1 MPEHRQG
8 QSNGTVLAIDGAC
21 RRPGIPPGAGTRHG
35 EDLMGLTIVHKSDLA
50 TRKKNPRV
58 ALVLAGGAVTGG
70 AYKLGGLK
78 ALDDF
83 LVNRKTTDF
92 DIYVGLSAGAFL
104 AAPLAGGVTPPEMLR
119 SLDCYSPNLAEF
131 AQKPLEFLVD
141 LLTYVPSA
149 LYDFLAQT
157 PELVRSLQE
166 PLAQARRRPTL
177 VNLIECVKPVID
189 AVGAAREFPFPL
201 AYLPSGL
208 FDNASLERYLRHNID
223 RRGMTN
229 DFRVLY
235 RLRQVEL
242 YIVAMNLDTAER
254 VVFGHDEDTSVTIS
268 EAVQAST
275 ALPGFYKPAR
285 LKGVDYVDGG
295 VRRTANIDVAIEHG
309 ADLIICYNPFRPFS
323 NRVVRRYVPERNQYQ
338 LEGRPLADQGILTVL
353 NQVLRTLLHS
363 RLQLG
368 IQQYQ
373 DDPHFQGDIILLEP
387 GETDLAFFKM
397 APLNLWAGRSAG
409 AHGYLS
415 VTQAIE
421 AHYEMIRQILQT
433 YGVLMTRKEVREGLE
448 RLLRHEPSE
457 GPEDVLLRDVPKR
470 DLRVA

>member
-1 MPEHRQG
+1 
-8 QSNGTVLAIDGAC
+8 
-21 RRPGIPPGAGTRHG
+21 
-35 EDLMGLTIVHKSDLA
+35 MGLTIVHKSDLW
-50 TRKKNPRV
+50 TRKRDPRI

-104 AAPLAGGVTPPEMLR
+104 AAPLAGGVTPVEMLR
-119 SLDCYSPNLAEF
+119 SIDGTSEDFTQLSALEF
-131 AQKPLEFLVD
+131 YRLNVSEFVRKPLEFVVD
-141 LLTYVPSA
+141 LATYVPGL
-149 LYDFLAQT
+149 LYGFISRT
-157 PELVRSLQE
+157 PELVSQLKE
-166 PLAQARRRPTL
+166 PLEQCRRQPSL
-177 VNLIECVKPVID
+177 GNMVECVKPLID
-189 AVGAAREFPFPL
+189 AIGSAREFPFPL

-208 FDNASLERYLRHNID
+208 FDNSSLERYLRHNIE
-223 RRGMTN
+223 RRGLSN
-229 DFRVLY
+229 DFRVLH
-235 RLRQVEL
+235 RLRGVEL

-254 VVFGHDEDTSVTIS
+254 VVFGHDEDTSLTIS

-285 LKGVDYVDGG
+285 IKGVDYVDGG

-309 ADLIICYNPFRPFS
+309 ADLVICYNPFRPFS
-323 NRVVRRYVPERNQYQ
+323 NRVVRRFIPERNAYK
-338 LEGRPLADQGILTVL
+338 LEGRPLADQGMLTVL

-368 IQQYQ
+368 IRQYQ

-387 GETDLAFFKM
+387 GETDLTFFKM

-415 VTQAIE
+415 VTQSIE
-421 AHYEMIRQILQT
+421 AHYELIRQILQS
-433 YGVLMTRKEVREGLE
+433 YGVLMTRREVREGLE
-448 RLLRHEPSE
+448 RLLRTEPSE
-457 GPEDVLLRDVPKR
+457 TPDDVLLRDVPKR
-470 DLRVA
+470 NLHVA

>member
-1 MPEHRQG
+1 
-8 QSNGTVLAIDGAC
+8 
-21 RRPGIPPGAGTRHG
+21 
-35 EDLMGLTIVHKSDLA
+35 MGLTIVHKSDLSN
-50 TRKKNPRV
+50 RKKDPRI

-119 SLDCYSPNLAEF
+119 ALEGASEDFTYLSPLDFYTLNFREF
-131 AQKPLEFLVD
+131 AEKPVEFLVD
-141 LLTYVPSA
+141 LITYFPNAV
-149 LYDFLAQT
+149 YDFLVQT
-157 PELVRSLQE
+157 PSLVRSLQE
-166 PLAQARRRPTL
+166 PIANARRRPSL
-177 VNLIECVKPVID
+177 SNLIECVKPLVD
-189 AVGAAREFPFPL
+189 AVGGAREFPFPL
-201 AYLPSGL
+201 AYMPSGL
-208 FDNASLERYLRHNID
+208 FDNSSLERYLRHNIE

-285 LKGVDYVDGG
+285 VKGVDYVDGG

-309 ADLIICYNPFRPFS
+309 ADLVICYNPFRPFS
-323 NRVVRRYVPERNQYQ
+323 NRVRRHFDRARGTYTHDGP
-338 LEGRPLADQGILTVL
+338 LMAEGGVLSVL
-353 NQVLRTLLHS
+353 NQVFRTLLHS
-363 RLQLG
+363 RLQYGLRE
-368 IQQYQ
+368 YQ
-373 DDPHFQGDIILLEP
+373 DDPNFQGDILVIEP
-387 GETDLAFFKM
+387 KESDVHFFH
-397 APLNLWAGRSAG
+397 LNALSYWERLDAARL
-409 AHGYLS
+409 GYAS
-415 VTQAIE
+415 VTDSIE
-421 AHYEMIRQILQT
+421 QNYELVKTILER
-433 YGVLMTRKEVREGLE
+433 YGLTLTRREVRQSMDKIREENVVEATEALTRE
-448 RLLRHEPSE
+448 
-457 GPEDVLLRDVPKR
+457 VPR
-470 DLRVA
+470 RRLRVA

>member
-1 MPEHRQG
+1 
-8 QSNGTVLAIDGAC
+8 
-21 RRPGIPPGAGTRHG
+21 
-35 EDLMGLTIVHKSDLA
+35 MGLTIVHKSDLS
-50 TRKKNPRV
+50 TRKKDPRV

-83 LVNRKTTDF
+83 LINRKTTDF

-119 SLDCYSPNLAEF
+119 SLDGTSEDFTYLSPLDFYQLNLREF
-131 AQKPLEFLVD
+131 VRKPLEFVADVVTYFPKLFREFLV
-141 LLTYVPSA
+141 
-149 LYDFLAQT
+149 QT
-157 PELVRSLQE
+157 PELVRALQE
-166 PLAQARRRPTL
+166 PIARARRQPTL
-177 VNLIECVKPVID
+177 GNLVECVKPIID
-189 AVGAAREFPFPL
+189 TIGAAPEFPFPL

-208 FDNASLERYLRHNID
+208 CDNASLERYLRLNIE

-235 RLRQVEL
+235 RRRGVEL

-254 VVFGHDEDTSVTIS
+254 AVFGHDEDTTLTIS

-285 LKGVDYVDGG
+285 IKGVDYVDGG

-309 ADLIICYNPFRPFS
+309 ADLVICYNPFRPFS
-323 NRVVRRYVPERNQYQ
+323 NRVVRRYIPERNEYQ
-338 LEGRPLADQGILTVL
+338 LEGCPLADQGMLTVV
-353 NQVLRTLLHS
+353 NQVFRTLLHS

-368 IQQYQ
+368 IRQYQ

-387 GETDLAFFKM
+387 AETDHTFFRM
-397 APLNLWAGRSAG
+397 QPLNLWAGRSAG

-415 VTQAIE
+415 VTQSID
-421 AHYEMIRQILQT
+421 AHYELIRNILQS
-433 YGVLMTRKEVREGLE
+433 YGILMTRKDVREGLE
-448 RLLRHEPSE
+448 RLLRTEPTDA
-457 GPEDVLLRDVPKR
+457 PDDVLLREVPKR
-470 DLRVA
+470 NLHVA

>member
-1 MPEHRQG
+1 
-8 QSNGTVLAIDGAC
+8 
-21 RRPGIPPGAGTRHG
+21 
-35 EDLMGLTIVHKSDLA
+35 MGLTIVHKSDLT

-119 SLDCYSPNLAEF
+119 SLDGTSEDFTYLSPLDFYNPNLAEF

-177 VNLIECVKPVID
+177 ANLIECVKPVID

-208 FDNASLERYLRHNID
+208 FDNASLERYLRNNIE
-223 RRGMTN
+223 RRGLSN
-229 DFRVLY
+229 DFRVLR
-235 RLRQVEL
+235 RLRGVEL

-254 VVFGHDEDTSVTIS
+254 VVFGHDEDTTLTIS

-285 LKGVDYVDGG
+285 IRGVDYVDGG
-295 VRRTANIDVAIEHG
+295 VRRTANIDVALEHG
-309 ADLIICYNPFRPFS
+309 AQLVICYNPFRPIY
-323 NRVVRRYVPERNQYQ
+323 NRVLPRRAS
-338 LEGRPLADQGILTVL
+338 EGGDYSYDGVPLAQRGLLAVL
-353 NQVLRTLLHS
+353 NQVFRTLLHS
-363 RLQLG
+363 RLQYGLREF
-368 IQQYQ
+368 QE
-373 DDPHFQGDIILLEP
+373 DPSFKGDVIVIEP
-387 GETDLAFFKM
+387 QENDLSFFRMNPLAFWERRL
-397 APLNLWAGRSAG
+397 AAE
-409 AHGYLS
+409 HGYVS
-415 VTQAIE
+415 VTQSIE
-421 AHYEMIRQILQT
+421 RQFERVRQILES
-433 YGVLMTRKEVREGLE
+433 YGIQLTRRET
-448 RLLRHEPSE
+448 
-457 GPEDVLLRDVPKR
+457 
-470 DLRVA
+470 

>member
-1 MPEHRQG
+1 
-8 QSNGTVLAIDGAC
+8 
-21 RRPGIPPGAGTRHG
+21 
-35 EDLMGLTIVHKSDLA
+35 MGLTIVHKSDLS
-50 TRKKNPRV
+50 TRKKNPRI

-92 DIYVGLSAGAFL
+92 DVYVGLSAGAFL

-119 SLDCYSPNLAEF
+119 SLDGSSEDFTYLSPLDFYNLNLAEF
-131 AQKPLEFLVD
+131 TRKPLEFVID
-141 LLTYVPSA
+141 LITYFPNAFYEFMVR
-149 LYDFLAQT
+149 T
-157 PELVRSLQE
+157 PDLIRTLQE
-166 PLAQARRRPTL
+166 PLSRARHRPSL
-177 VNLIECVKPVID
+177 ANLIECAKPVIE
-189 AVGAAREFPFPL
+189 AIGSAREFPFPL

-208 FDNASLERYLRHNID
+208 FDNASIERYLRHNIE
-223 RRGMTN
+223 RRGLTN

-235 RLRQVEL
+235 RARGVEL

-254 VVFGHDEDTSVTIS
+254 VVFGHDEDTSLTVS

-275 ALPGFYKPAR
+275 ALPGFYRPAR
-285 LKGVDYVDGG
+285 IKGVDYVDGG

-309 ADLIICYNPFRPFS
+309 ADLVICYNPFRPFS
-323 NRVVRRYVPERNQYQ
+323 NRVVRRYDPQRNTYA
-338 LEGRPLADQGILTVL
+338 LEGRPLADQGMLMVL

-363 RLQLG
+363 RLQLA
-368 IQQYQ
+368 IRQYQ
-373 DDPHFQGDIILLEP
+373 DDPYFQGDIILLEP
-387 GETDLAFFKM
+387 AETDLVFFKM

-415 VTQAIE
+415 VTESIE
-421 AHYEMIRQILQT
+421 AHYELIRQILQS

-448 RLLRHEPSE
+448 RLLRTGTSDAPD
-457 GPEDVLLRDVPKR
+457 DVLLREVPKR
-470 DLRVA
+470 NLHVA

>member
-1 MPEHRQG
+1 
-8 QSNGTVLAIDGAC
+8 
-21 RRPGIPPGAGTRHG
+21 
-35 EDLMGLTIVHKSDLA
+35 MGLTIVHKSDLS
-50 TRKKNPRV
+50 TRKKNPRI

-92 DIYVGLSAGAFL
+92 DVYVGLSAGAFL

-119 SLDCYSPNLAEF
+119 SLDGSSEDFTYLSPLDFYNLNLAEF
-131 AQKPLEFLVD
+131 TRKPLEFVID
-141 LLTYVPSA
+141 LITYFPNAFYEFMVR
-149 LYDFLAQT
+149 T
-157 PELVRSLQE
+157 PDLIRTLQE
-166 PLAQARRRPTL
+166 PLSRARHRPSL
-177 VNLIECVKPVID
+177 ANLIECAKPVIE
-189 AVGAAREFPFPL
+189 AIGSAREFPFPL

-208 FDNASLERYLRHNID
+208 FDNSSIERYLRHNIE
-223 RRGMTN
+223 RRGLTN

-235 RLRQVEL
+235 RARGVEL

-254 VVFGHDEDTSVTIS
+254 VVFGHDEDTSLTVS

-275 ALPGFYKPAR
+275 ALPGFYRPAR
-285 LKGVDYVDGG
+285 IKGVDYVDGG

-309 ADLIICYNPFRPFS
+309 ADLVICYNPFRPFS
-323 NRVVRRYVPERNQYQ
+323 NRVVRRYDPQRNTYA
-338 LEGRPLADQGILTVL
+338 LEGRPLADQGMLMVL

-363 RLQLG
+363 RLQLA
-368 IQQYQ
+368 IRQYQ
-373 DDPHFQGDIILLEP
+373 DDPYFQGDIILLEP
-387 GETDLAFFKM
+387 AETDLVFFKM

-415 VTQAIE
+415 VTESIE
-421 AHYEMIRQILQT
+421 AHYELIRQILQS

-448 RLLRHEPSE
+448 RLLRTGTSDAPD
-457 GPEDVLLRDVPKR
+457 DVLLREVPKR
-470 DLRVA
+470 NLHVA